1 MLKSRSSP
9 SPTEQIEFGN
19 DPYSWVLHHHRYHK
33 IICIIIIIIIIV
45 IIIIIKIIAAKLF
58 TVWRKDLG
66 RAAVLKKPFEM
77 FFLWWKDFKLMLV
90 VDLSSPSFSS
100 PLIVLLL
107 AFSSFLYFDVG
118 YLEEECFPDSD
129 VFPNHPQWI
138 SHHRWPIYMMATRMM
153 IIMTIMMTLM
163 IMIMFV
169 KSSHITDL
177 TLPFWPFYMMRTILI
192 IIIMIDQL
200 ALLGNLVWVV
210 LAVRKIIQ

>member
-107 AFSSFLYFDVG
+107 AFSSFSAPSYILMLDIWKR
-118 YLEEECFPDSD
+118 S
-129 VFPNHPQWI
+129 VFLIVMFSQPLPQWI
-138 SHHRWPIYMMATRMM
+138 SQRLTNLHHSYHQHHLKNFLNI
-153 IIMTIMMTLM
+153 
-163 IMIMFV
+163 
-169 KSSHITDL
+169 S
-177 TLPFWPFYMMRTILI
+177 
-192 IIIMIDQL
+192 
-200 ALLGNLVWVV
+200 
-210 LAVRKIIQ
+210 